1 MLTLQKDESQIFE
14 KHISAGKTSRK
25 LGKGLYLKGAE
36 NTFTIADF
44 LRKGKAGG

>member
-36 NTFTIADF
+36 NTFKIADF